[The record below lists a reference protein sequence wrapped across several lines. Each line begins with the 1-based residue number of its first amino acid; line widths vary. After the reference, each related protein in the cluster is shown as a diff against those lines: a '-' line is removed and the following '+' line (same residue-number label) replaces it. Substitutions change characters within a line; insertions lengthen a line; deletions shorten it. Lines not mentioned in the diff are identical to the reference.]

1 MPRQIRSLSGS
12 IFEKE
17 ICKTMGFTSKP
28 TSPQIKWSGQGRC
41 NFSKIKNYGFNPL
54 LFRPLQTSSYN
65 KWDVLTKEGQKIE
78 VKKYHLN
85 QIDNWILYSEPII
98 KVAARVVESKLTK
111 IFGNGDVHLA
121 KQKYNSFLEEL
132 FNQLQSEG
140 ILEQIKNNITSTNG
154 GIQFID
160 GFLTHDQLEFRW
172 DLRSGWNGFD
182 RVYLE
187 FRKKPDIYQE
197 V

>member
-41 NFSKIKNYGFNPL
+41 NFSKIKNCGFNPS
-54 LFRPLQTSSYN
+54 LFRPLQSSSYN
-65 KWDVLTKEGQKIE
+65 KWDVITKEGQKIE
-78 VKKYHLN
+78 VKKYHVYQLT
-85 QIDNWILYSEPII
+85 NWTLYSEPII
-98 KVAARVVESKLTK
+98 KVAARDVERKLTR
-111 IFGNGDVHLA
+111 IFGDGDLQLA
-121 KQKYNSFLEEL
+121 KEKYNSFLKEL
-132 FNQLQSEG
+132 FEQLQSEG

-160 GFLTHDQLEFRW
+160 GFLTHSQLEFRW
-172 DLRSGWNGFD
+172 DLRQGWNGFD

-187 FRKKPDIYQE
+187 FRQIKDII
-197 V
+197 